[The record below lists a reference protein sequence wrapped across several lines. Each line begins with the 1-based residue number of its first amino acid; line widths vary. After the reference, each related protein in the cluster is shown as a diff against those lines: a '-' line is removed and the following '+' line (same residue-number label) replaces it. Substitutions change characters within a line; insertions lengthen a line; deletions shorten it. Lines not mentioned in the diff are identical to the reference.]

1 MKVNEGKKEIWDIVE
16 EDFGID
22 SEYDESGKSRG
33 EMQYMYF
40 KVEFYVVDEGFGE
53 GYKWLMVYVDKRI
66 ILVVFK

>member
-1 MKVNEGKKEIWDIVE
+1 
-16 EDFGID
+16 
-22 SEYDESGKSRG
+22 
-33 EMQYMYF
+33 MQYMYF